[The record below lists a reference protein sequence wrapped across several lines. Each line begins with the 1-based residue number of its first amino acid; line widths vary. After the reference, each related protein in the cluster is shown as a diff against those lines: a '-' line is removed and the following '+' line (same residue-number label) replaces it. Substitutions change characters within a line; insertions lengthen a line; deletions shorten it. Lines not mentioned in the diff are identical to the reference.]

1 MTTRQAPKRKAG
13 QSSATDVPAPRGSD
27 RDHIQSLERGLAV
40 IRYLGT
46 TQRAPLSQVAKQ
58 TGMTRAAARRF
69 LITLERLGYVA
80 HSGFDFY
87 LCPRTLELGYG
98 YLSSQS
104 LPQIVQPHLEAL
116 AQDLQETCSVTV
128 FDRQQLLYV
137 ARVTTN
143 RLVGSTLSVGS
154 TLPAYCTAAG
164 RVLLSALSKEG
175 LADYLQSVD
184 LERFTPK
191 TIVSRT
197 LLLKEIDRARQQ
209 GWYLSDEEID
219 KGVRSLALPLHDSNQ
234 QVIAALNVSCYVGRV
249 VMDTITQKFLPR
261 MRKAAGE
268 IDLQL
273 KASQHTVEH
282 GTSYRQN
289 R

>member
-1 MTTRQAPKRKAG
+1 MTIKQKPKKTT
-13 QSSATDVPAPRGSD
+13 SANVPAARGSD

-46 TQRAPLSQVAKQ
+46 TAHAPLSQVAKA

-80 HSGFDFY
+80 HSGFDFF

-104 LPQIVQPHLEAL
+104 LPQIVQPHLEKL

-128 FDRQQLLYV
+128 FDRQQILYV

-143 RLVGSTLSVGS
+143 RLVGSSLSVGS

-164 RVLLSALSKEG
+164 RVLLAALSKEELTG
-175 LADYLQSVD
+175 YLQSVE
-184 LERFTPK
+184 LERFTTK
-191 TIVSRT
+191 TIVNRAP
-197 LLLKEIDRARQQ
+197 LLKEIERAKQQ

-219 KGVRSLALPLHDSNQ
+219 KGVRSLALPLHDANDR
-234 QVIAALNVSCYVGRV
+234 VIAALNVSCYVGRV
-249 VMDTITQKFLPR
+249 AMDTIVQKFLPR
-261 MRKAAGE
+261 MRTAARE
-268 IDLQL
+268 IDSQL
-273 KASQHTVEH
+273 KASQHMAAH
-282 GTSYRQN
+282 GTAYKRSL
-289 R
+289 